1 MKGIISHNILY
12 IFSIWGLFSQTIQFE
27 HYNDANGLSHNS
39 VRHIVQD
46 KNGFLWLGTFSG
58 LNRFDGYQIKS
69 FMSSSSV
76 ANTIPNDDITAL
88 EYDEESNNLW
98 IGTRNGLTLLDI
110 DTQEF
115 TTFLPNAKDAHS
127 LQDHEIRSVHID
139 RFNQIW
145 VGTKNKGLFVY
156 NQDQN
161 IFEKIELQGFVYIKE
176 IFEDTKGQLWI
187 GSYGTAGVAKITL
200 DNVGNPVKIDTY
212 TLNVP
217 NSKEINPYVNFIY
230 QNSNLDIFVGSRQ
243 GLYKFNEESN
253 QFTNLYIKDV
263 KTRDK
268 LGPYFISIAR
278 APDGKYWLGTLG
290 GILVVDNLED
300 ITEENYEWYYSELS
314 NSDSLIDDLVYELYF
329 DELGL
334 LWIGTENGLDKYDP
348 FSNQFRV
355 NKGISKYL
363 DNQVPRI
370 RGFSKTFDDKVI
382 VATRHNGLFVVEDD
396 NSCSSCQ
403 RVLSLHQSGHDIAS
417 IYSSNGKIF
426 YCGLWNGNIFIYD
439 YLANT
444 SKVVEIG
451 LGTTPIL
458 AFANLG
464 NNKMAVGSHGEGS
477 IFFNTELDQ
486 PEKSEGILLS
496 SREINQIAVDSIGSL
511 WYATQT
517 GIIKYD
523 PLTNK
528 AKVYSPK
535 LEGKTGLSH
544 GNVSDVAID
553 RSGNIWAATRKG
565 LDYYDPSLDDFIPVI
580 EPKDLNG
587 TWITNVVTDN
597 KDHLWL
603 NMNNNRLARYN
614 TITKELNMYYTDSGN
629 RLDIFSSRGFYY
641 ASDDHMYL
649 AGKDGILSFSP
660 KNLKDNDKSPPPVI
674 TDIRIQNNEIEIGD
688 VLNDQLIL
696 KEDINKGRTL
706 ILEHDNKN
714 FSLTFSHP
722 SYTNERFNKYSYRL
736 VGFDN
741 QWTTV
746 DIRQRTVQYTN
757 LFFGDYGFE
766 VRAMN
771 SHGVWSPISTYD
783 IKILP
788 PFWLTYKALLLA
800 LLVISVVFYFV
811 RKQIRARLILKQ
823 ELLLEKVKRERD
835 EKLNNE
841 KLKFFTNISHEL
853 ITPLTLI
860 LGPAKQLIEEGKE
873 SGNKF
878 QQSRFNLIHQNANRL
893 LNLVNQVLDFRRAQ
907 SGELQLKVTKTNI
920 FQRTTNTFRSFQEL
934 ADDKKINFNIVCDN
948 QEMEGYLDW
957 DKYDKILY
965 NLLSNALKFT
975 HQYGHVDLFVN
986 THLENN
992 EQKLVV
998 EVSDDGIGI
1007 RKESQAKI
1015 FSRFFQAS
1023 NSKENNT
1030 GSGIG
1035 LSLVKALVELHKGT
1049 IEVESELE
1057 KGSTFTL
1064 KIPISKKAYLKDEIF
1079 EVVKP
1084 DTPEESPQLI
1094 TAKKII
1100 QSTHLKERILII
1112 EDNIELRNYLVEYL
1126 SDHYKVFEAENGKV
1140 GLEQCRKVKP
1150 VLCIADIMMPEM
1162 DGLEFCRILKNDD
1175 DISHV
1180 PVILLTAL
1188 SDSDDKIRGYSSGA
1202 DGYLVKP
1209 FEPSLL
1215 KTRIENIIKSR
1226 MELKNKFSVEVDSE
1240 VTTLTHSPA
1249 DEMFMENLTQLIKN
1263 DMSNLDLNTTF
1274 LCHELGMSSSKLY
1287 RKIKEITD
1295 LAPNEFIR
1303 TIRLKK
1309 AAHLLNTK
1317 KYNVSEVTGLV
1328 GFNDPLYFSRCFKK
1342 QFGYPPSNLIK

>member
-1 MKGIISHNILY
+1 LKGIISHIVLY
-12 IFSIWGLFSQTIQFE
+12 ILSIWGLFSQTIKFE

-58 LNRFDGYQIKS
+58 LNRFDGYQFKS
-69 FMSSSSV
+69 FMSSTSII
-76 ANTIPNDDITAL
+76 NTIPNDDITAL

-110 DTQEF
+110 DTQKF
-115 TTFLPNAKDAHS
+115 TTFLPNPKNSNS
-127 LQDHEIRSVHID
+127 LQDEEIRSVHID
-139 RFNQIW
+139 RFKQIW

-156 NQDQN
+156 HQDKK
-161 IFEKIELQGFVYIKE
+161 IFEKIKLKGFEYIKE
-176 IFEDTKGQLWI
+176 IFEDSKGHLWI
-187 GSYGTAGVAKITL
+187 GSYGSAGVAKITL
-200 DNVGNPVKIDTY
+200 DNVGRPVKIDTY
-212 TLNVP
+212 TLDVP
-217 NSKEINPYVNFIY
+217 DSKEINPYVNFIY
-230 QNSNLDIFVGSRQ
+230 ENTNLDVFVGSRK
-243 GLYKFNEESN
+243 GLYKFNQEFNE
-253 QFTNLYIKDV
+253 FTNLYIEDV
-263 KTRDK
+263 KTRSK
-268 LGPYFISIAR
+268 LGPYFVSIAQ

-290 GILVVDNLED
+290 GILVVDKLED
-300 ITEENYEWYYSELS
+300 ITEQKYEWYYTELS
-314 NSDSLIDDLVYELYF
+314 NSDSLIDDLVYKLYF

-348 FSNQFRV
+348 YSNQFRV
-355 NKGISKYL
+355 NKDISKYL
-363 DNQVPRI
+363 DNQAPRI
-370 RGFSKTFDDKVI
+370 RGYSKTFDNKVI
-382 VATRHNGLFVVEDD
+382 VATRHNGLFIVEDD
-396 NSCSSCQ
+396 DSCSSCQ
-403 RVLSLHQSGHDIAS
+403 STLPLYRNVHDIAS
-417 IYSSNGKIF
+417 IYSQDGKIF
-426 YCGLWNGNIFIYD
+426 YCGLWNGEILIYD
-439 YLANT
+439 YLAKT
-444 SKVVEIG
+444 SKVIEIG
-451 LGTTPIL
+451 FGPTPIL
-458 AFANLG
+458 AFASLG
-464 NNKMAVGSHGEGS
+464 NNKLAIGSHGEGS
-477 IFFNTELDQ
+477 LILNKELGQ
-486 PEKSEGILLS
+486 PEKSEGLLLS
-496 SREINQIAVDSIGSL
+496 SREINQIAVDSLGCL
-511 WYATQT
+511 WYATQS
-517 GIIKYD
+517 GILKYD
-523 PLTNK
+523 PLTNN
-528 AKVYSPK
+528 AKSYNPK
-535 LEGKTGLSH
+535 IGGQPGLSH
-544 GNVSDVAID
+544 GNVSDLVID
-553 RSGNIWAATRKG
+553 PAGGIWAATRKG
-565 LDYYDPSLDDFIPVI
+565 LDYYDSSIDNFVPVMEHLDL
-580 EPKDLNG
+580 KG

-597 KDHLWL
+597 SGNLWL
-603 NMNNNRLARYN
+603 NMNNDRLAKYN
-614 TITKELNMYYTDSGN
+614 TVSKELNMYYTDSGN

-641 ASDDHMYL
+641 ASDGHMYL
-649 AGKDGILSFSP
+649 AGKDGIISFSP
-660 KNLKDNDKSPPPVI
+660 KDLKDNDKSPPPII
-674 TDIRIQNNEIEIGD
+674 TNIRIQNNEIEIGD

-696 KEDINKGRTL
+696 KEDINKERAL
-706 ILEHDNKN
+706 ILKNDNKN

-722 SYTNERFNKYSYRL
+722 SYSNERFNKFSYRL
-736 VGFDN
+736 VGFHN

-757 LFFGDYGFE
+757 LFFGDYIFE
-766 VRAMN
+766 VKAMN
-771 SHGVWSPISTYD
+771 SHGVWSPISSYA

-788 PFWLTYKALLLA
+788 PFWLTYKALLLV

-811 RKQIRARLILKQ
+811 RKQIKARLILKQ

-853 ITPLTLI
+853 RTPLTLI

-873 SGNKF
+873 SGNQF

-920 FQRTTNTFRSFQEL
+920 FQRTINTFRSFQEL

-948 QEMEGYLDW
+948 QDIEGYLDW

-975 HQYGHVDLFVN
+975 HKYGHVDLFVN
-986 THLENN
+986 TRRENN
-992 EQKLVV
+992 EQKLIV

-1007 RKESQAKI
+1007 PKESQAKI
-1015 FSRFFQAS
+1015 FSRFYQAS

-1035 LSLVKALVELHKGT
+1035 LSLVKALVKLHKGT

-1064 KIPISKKAYLKDEIF
+1064 KIPISKKAYSSNEIF
-1079 EVVKP
+1079 EVAQP
-1084 DTPEESPQLI
+1084 DTPEEPSQLI
-1094 TAKKII
+1094 TAKKVI

-1112 EDNIELRNYLVEYL
+1112 EDNVELRNYLVEYL

-1140 GLEQCRKVKP
+1140 GLDQCRKVKP

-1162 DGLEFCRILKNDD
+1162 DGLEFCKILKNDD

-1226 MELKNKFSVEVDSE
+1226 MELKNKFSGEVESE
-1240 VTTLTHSPA
+1240 VATLTHSPA
-1249 DEMFMENLTQLIKN
+1249 DELFMEKLTQLIED
-1263 DMSNLDLNTTF
+1263 DMSNLELNTSF